1 MDLQMLTAFFMW
13 CTIINFG
20 ILMLSSVVLMFA
32 SDFVYGVHSKWFQI
46 SRESYN
52 VVMYSYLGLF
62 KVGLIVFSLVP
73 YLALLII
80 A

>member
-20 ILMLSSVVLMFA
+20 ILMLSSVFLMFA